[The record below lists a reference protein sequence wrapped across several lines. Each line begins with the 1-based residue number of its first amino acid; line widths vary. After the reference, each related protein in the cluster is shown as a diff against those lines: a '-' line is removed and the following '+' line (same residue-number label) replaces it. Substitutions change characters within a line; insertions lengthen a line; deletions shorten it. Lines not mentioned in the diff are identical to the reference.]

1 MAAHYSQPKGFV
13 GRQLIYRVSVGN
25 ESYGAIAAGSATRF
39 LPGRTEFFGRKIPLN
54 SLVNN
59 TFFHIEKQNGRY
71 PFSNFAAKVV
81 ATWRKTTMSDWLT
94 YYGDEVLGWET
105 LVEPPRTGILYTRDG
120 WTRVGVTKGYTCKRL
135 AGKGTDSWSGRRV
148 WDTKNIRP
156 KLVFVREV

>member
-1 MAAHYSQPKGFV
+1 
-13 GRQLIYRVSVGN
+13 
-25 ESYGAIAAGSATRF
+25 
-39 LPGRTEFFGRKIPLN
+39 
-54 SLVNN
+54 
-59 TFFHIEKQNGRY
+59 
-71 PFSNFAAKVV
+71 
-81 ATWRKTTMSDWLT
+81 MSDWLT